1 MRAMVVT
8 LCLFL
13 LVTLAVLRHASAEK
27 ASPEQIATTTAVA
40 LASSTTSATSS
51 VITFP
56 SPAARTPIAT
66 LPAADHDTTRSIAGV
81 HASASATPTPTQSTA
96 PVIVTDSDVPDV
108 PVAHVTPEDTEQPVL
123 GHEWDAAI
131 HTLDGGVMAV
141 VVSAQANVRSAP
153 SLDAEVVTQ
162 LHGNWPVTIYG
173 AVRGEWADGTDV
185 WYVTW
190 SGSYI
195 SAAIVAPFIAPIPE
209 STFQGN
215 WVDVNISQQYA
226 IGYVGDTP
234 VYAAIVMTGQP
245 GFETPVGDFTVMR
258 RVENETMDSATVGIP
273 KGDPHYYYLTGV
285 KYTQYFAEGG
295 FALHSNYW
303 SDDWE
308 FGNPLS
314 HGCVDMFEDDAGWFW
329 SFLSMGS
336 VVSVHY

>member
-1 MRAMVVT
+1 MVVS

-13 LVTLAVLRHASAEK
+13 LVTIAVLRHASAEK

-40 LASSTTSATSS
+40 LASPTPSETPS

-56 SPAARTPIAT
+56 SPVASTPIAT
-66 LPAADHDTTRSIAGV
+66 LPAAQRDTTRSIAGV
-81 HASASATPTPTQSTA
+81 HPSPSATPAPGRSTE
-96 PVIVTDSDVPDV
+96 PVIVTDSDAPDVAAASETPDV
-108 PVAHVTPEDTEQPVL
+108 PAEPVL

-141 VVSAQANVRSAP
+141 VVSAQANVRTAP
-153 SLDAEVVTQ
+153 SLDAEVVTE
-162 LHGNWPVTIYG
+162 LHGNWPVTIYS
-173 AVRGEWADGTDV
+173 AVRGDWADGTDV
-185 WYVTW
+185 WYTTW

-195 SAAIVAPFIAPIPE
+195 SAAIVAPFIAPAPE
-209 STFQGN
+209 STHEGN

-234 VYAAIVMTGQP
+234 VYAAIVMTGQQ
-245 GFETPVGDFTVMR
+245 GFETPVGDFTVTR
-258 RVENETMDSATVGIP
+258 RVESETMDSATVGIP

-329 SFLSMGS
+329 SFLSIGS